1 MNLPSESQCLDWFE
15 QFKVPKNIFEHCS
28 KVREVANFLAQEL
41 KKSGINIDLE
51 LVDRSALLH
60 DLFKV
65 VSFKELV
72 PNKYHGYI
80 FSAEEI
86 SMWRFLREKFP
97 NMHEGEAS
105 FIFFKEDY
113 PELALGLKT
122 ICGTAERERTWEE
135 LIVYYADLR
144 VFRNEIVSVAERTA
158 YLQEIYPH
166 GSEWWDNELVLIQEY
181 EQKIIKTIGKNPE
194 SLSTE
199 IKSLT

>member
-1 MNLPSESQCLDWFE
+1 MILPTEQQCLDWFE
-15 QFKVPKNIFEHCS
+15 QFKVPKNILEHCL

-41 KKSGINIDLE
+41 KKSGINLDLE
-51 LVDRSALLH
+51 LVNRSALLH

-72 PNKYHGYI
+72 PNKYHSYI
-80 FSAEEI
+80 FSAEETV
-86 SMWRFLREKFP
+86 MWKFLREKFP

-105 FIFFKEDY
+105 YTFFKEEY
-113 PELALGLKT
+113 PELALCLKI

-135 LIVYYADLR
+135 MIVYYADLR

-166 GSEWWDNELVLIQEY
+166 GSEWWDNELVLIHEY
-181 EQKIIKTIGKNPE
+181 EQKIIKTIGTDAE